1 MTATT
6 ETKFAGRVT
15 PKDGTPRT
23 LYEHQINAISA
34 LDKLDQKDTFRSI
47 LVLPTG
53 GGKTL
58 TAVYWL
64 LKNAVDRGKKVLWIA
79 HRQMLLDQAASTFIN
94 NAYTKTMINHTT
106 FSFRIIS
113 GDHDRPVNIRKDDN
127 VLICSKD
134 SLISGLN
141 YLDEWLDGEEIYF
154 IIDEAHHAVARS
166 YRKII
171 DYVFEKAKSVKMLGL
186 TATPERTNEDE
197 KGALAKIFGDGI
209 VYGIGLNELTKKG
222 IVSNIIPE
230 NSPTGELVTTKLGV
244 KDRRDIQNR
253 DQLPKEIAEFLV
265 NNKKRNRFIVE
276 KYIENKD
283 KYGQTLVFAIN
294 IDHAIALS
302 TLFNEHGIKADFIIS
317 SVKDKNTGVIISD
330 KQNKEKIE
338 KYKNGELQVLIN
350 VNILTEG
357 TDLPQTHTVFL
368 TRPTTSRVLMTQ
380 MVGRALRGVKAGGTK
395 DAYIV
400 SFVDDWEDKIVWES
414 PDSLISE
421 EWLPNDKDYH
431 TRNKMSWI
439 SISLIE
445 NFARMAD
452 ENVDTSEFE
461 KIPSIKRIPLGMYI
475 FETFQGTYSILVYDS
490 NKEMYENLIKDLPN
504 IFEDFGV
511 DTEEL
516 PDDKLTEMIKYCRDY
531 YFSNNTFPPFSE
543 KDMGLLLEF
552 YAEKEIE
559 PTFIPLSEIERK
571 SVHPADIAK
580 HIIDEDMRRSEQ
592 NEYLQKMWDENQNL
606 KIYYNQFMFFKKQVQ
621 IELDRCEGYIRTE
634 DNSEYNPNVTYT
646 NRELEKFTVQELK
659 EIAPDYINPIIESV
673 YAAAK
678 NSDGEYVCAM
688 CGQTF
693 KARRYLQIDHIKPM
707 SKGGLTVRDNL
718 QILCRHCN
726 GKKGDKE

>member
-1 MTATT
+1 
-6 ETKFAGRVT
+6 
-15 PKDGTPRT
+15 
-23 LYEHQINAISA
+23 
-34 LDKLDQKDTFRSI
+34 
-47 LVLPTG
+47 
-53 GGKTL
+53 
-58 TAVYWL
+58 
-64 LKNAVDRGKKVLWIA
+64 
-79 HRQMLLDQAASTFIN
+79 
-94 NAYTKTMINHTT
+94 
-106 FSFRIIS
+106 
-113 GDHDRPVNIRKDDN
+113 
-127 VLICSKD
+127 
-134 SLISGLN
+134 
-141 YLDEWLDGEEIYF
+141 
-154 IIDEAHHAVARS
+154 
-166 YRKII
+166 
-171 DYVFEKAKSVKMLGL
+171 
-186 TATPERTNEDE
+186 
-197 KGALAKIFGDGI
+197 
-209 VYGIGLNELTKKG
+209 
-222 IVSNIIPE
+222 
-230 NSPTGELVTTKLGV
+230 
-244 KDRRDIQNR
+244 
-253 DQLPKEIAEFLV
+253 
-265 NNKKRNRFIVE
+265 
-276 KYIENKD
+276 
-283 KYGQTLVFAIN
+283 
-294 IDHAIALS
+294 
-302 TLFNEHGIKADFIIS
+302 
-317 SVKDKNTGVIISD
+317 
-330 KQNKEKIE
+330 
-338 KYKNGELQVLIN
+338 
-350 VNILTEG
+350 
-357 TDLPQTHTVFL
+357 
-368 TRPTTSRVLMTQ
+368 
-380 MVGRALRGVKAGGTK
+380 KAGGTK

-439 SISLIE
+439 AISLIE